1 MRLFQPQQRLSRS
14 LSLSFLIGGGVKTK
28 IQGIEA
34 GAVMISELEHLIAQ
48 LGAVGGVIVMIAHQL
63 HLFARFA
70 QDGVVNNDCP
80 VVEGTLIG
88 AGYLAARE

>member
-1 MRLFQPQQRLSRS
+1 
-14 LSLSFLIGGGVKTK
+14 
-28 IQGIEA
+28 
-34 GAVMISELEHLIAQ
+34 MISELEHLIAQ

-63 HLFARFA
+63 HLFAGFA

-80 VVEGTLIG
+80 VAEGTLIG

>member
-1 MRLFQPQQRLSRS
+1 MQA
-14 LSLSFLIGGGVKTK
+14 K

-34 GAVMISELEHLIAQ
+34 GAVMISELEHLVSQ

-63 HLFARFA
+63 HLFAGFA
-70 QDGVVNNDCP
+70 QDGVVNNDGL
-80 VVEGTLIG
+80 VVEGAPIS